1 MKFLIVDDSKIS
13 REKIKNMIV
22 ELGYEIV
29 GEAKDGE
36 EAIKLAEKLNP
47 TFITMDLEMPNLKGD
62 QASIKI
68 LEINPKINI
77 ILVTSIVNQK
87 EIINAFRIGI
97 KKFLQKPINIEKLKE
112 TIADILNTEKVD

>member
-68 LEINPKINI
+68 LEINPNINI

-112 TIADILNTEKVD
+112 TIADILNTKKVD

>member
-1 MKFLIVDDSKIS
+1 MKFLVVDDSKIS
-13 REKIKNMIV
+13 REKIKNMII
-22 ELGYEIV
+22 ELGYEVV

-36 EAIKLAEKLNP
+36 EAIRLVETLKP

-62 QASIKI
+62 QASVKI

-87 EIINAFRIGI
+87 EIINAIRLGV
-97 KKFLQKPINIEKLKE
+97 KKFLQKPISIEKLKE
-112 TIADILNTEKVD
+112 VITDIVNMKKID